1 MVILDICWSMIYL
14 WAHVYVMFFWWGNNN
29 NQSVVFIFVSKLL
42 WTDYDVNSAMP
53 IMCGSF
59 SFISIYFSNF
69 HSTNTIFHFF
79 CVSMCLVRMYFFMI
93 SEKSGTFINITI
105 ISTVKVLIIIRSF
118 KKTPLLCPTW
128 RILPLTTP

>member
-1 MVILDICWSMIYL
+1 MLVIDIFMGSCL
-14 WAHVYVMFFWWGNNN
+14 CHVFLMGNNN

-69 HSTNTIFHFF
+69 HSTNTIFHLFVYL
-79 CVSMCLVRMYFFMI
+79 CVWLGCIFL
-93 SEKSGTFINITI
+93 
-105 ISTVKVLIIIRSF
+105 
-118 KKTPLLCPTW
+118 
-128 RILPLTTP
+128 